1 MILQI
6 TLFNT
11 ILLVLL
17 IVISRGWGCLLQNF
31 RLVFALGMILLSKE
45 MGPFGEFHSFPTLFQ
60 SFEKIPAEQPSFG
73 E

>member
-1 MILQI
+1 MP
-6 TLFNT
+6 
-11 ILLVLL
+11 
-17 IVISRGWGCLLQNF
+17 LQNF

-60 SFEKIPAEQPSFG
+60 SFEKNPAEQPSFG